1 MVERLAGATL
11 ECIRCGST
19 FSGPEDLYACPEC
32 GDGLQLVLDLA
43 GFSYSTLAAS
53 WRARP
58 PGVWRY
64 REMLPLNGGGE
75 VSLQEGGTPLLR
87 VGNLGAAAP
96 GISWFAKNEGQN
108 PTGSFKDRGMTVGVT
123 RARNLRRTRVICAST
138 GNTAASL
145 AAYASRAGIPCAV
158 LVPSGGVAQGKLAQ
172 ALFQGAKVVAVKGSF
187 DDAMKVVVE
196 AAKRLEAYV
205 LNSINPYRIEGQKT
219 AAFEVYEQLGGHVPD
234 WLVCPVGN
242 GGNLA
247 AYWKGFQEL
256 KAIGATDR
264 LPRLVGVQ
272 AEKAAP
278 IADAIQRNLKEIVP
292 VAKPETFASAIRI
305 GNPANWSKTLRAIRE
320 SDGTALKIPD
330 KLIMDAQSLLARRE
344 GIFVEPA
351 SAASVAGALR
361 LAQEGTFDKG
371 DTVVC
376 VCTGHGLK
384 DPEAAMAAQRP
395 QKAVEATV
403 DAIVAAVVGGRA

>member
-1 MVERLAGATL
+1 MAGATL
-11 ECIRCGST
+11 ECVSCGST

-32 GDGLQLVLDLA
+32 GDGLQLALNISGL
-43 GFSYSTLAAS
+43 SHSTLAAS

-58 PGVWRY
+58 MGVWRY
-64 REMLPLNGGGE
+64 RELLPLNGGGE
-75 VSLQEGGTPLLR
+75 VSLQEGGTPLLC

-96 GISWFAKNEGQN
+96 GISWFVKNEGQN

-123 RARNLRRTRVICAST
+123 RARDLRRKRVICAST

-145 AAYASRAGIPCAV
+145 AAYASRAGIPCVV

-219 AAFEVYEQLGGHVPD
+219 AAFEVFEQLGGHVPD

-256 KAIGATDR
+256 KAIGAADR
-264 LPRLVGVQ
+264 LPRLIGVQ

-278 IADAIQRNLKEIVP
+278 IADAILRNLKEIVP
-292 VAKPETFASAIRI
+292 VDRPETVASAIRI
-305 GNPANWSKTLRAIRE
+305 GNPANWRKTVRAIRE
-320 SDGTALKIPD
+320 SDGRALKLTD
-330 KLIMDAQSLLARRE
+330 KVILEAQSLLARRE

-384 DPEAAMAAQRP
+384 DPEAAMAAQPP

-403 DAIVAAVVGGRA
+403 DAIVAAVAGGKA